1 MYGLLASGDFD
12 SLWKGCS
19 MFARHRLLVAALAS
33 VLGVCVVSSH
43 AQEEGAPAGA
53 PATPAAEEVVI
64 KREALQI
71 LDGRA
76 YRIPI
81 LLEPIRRMELVA
93 PVDGLVG
100 TVSTK
105 IGAKVA
111 KEASLIQ
118 LDNSLAELRAKR
130 AKALVTAAKV
140 EKRIAEAAKNADAVE
155 LTSARL
161 EAAEMDAALVD
172 AETQQLTLRAKFAGD
187 VSRLFVREG
196 QFVRRGEVLAVLSDA
211 SKLQVDLPA
220 DRAAIKEGGT
230 LKFKVEGTDL
240 EGKVVAVVPLA
251 ERYAP
256 LRELH
261 EGLASAIVEVENPGG
276 KLVVGQAVAIDMIPW
291 APVAEVPASTLANQA
306 DGNRR
311 VQVLRDNI
319 VRNISV
325 AVHSRVGTERVFV
338 SGQFRKG
345 DEIITATSKELAD
358 GTPVKALLVARAT
371 GTGPEQ
377 PAAAPT
383 GAKPAANKPI
393 DGF

>member
-1 MYGLLASGDFD
+1 MSFTGPA
-12 SLWKGCS
+12 K
-19 MFARHRLLVAALAS
+19 FARRSLYCGAFALA
-33 VLGVCVVSSH
+33 LGFVGSNSS
-43 AQEEGAPAGA
+43 AQDEGAPAAAA
-53 PATPAAEEVVI
+53 PAAPPAEEVVI
-64 KREALQI
+64 KREALQL

-105 IGAKVA
+105 VGAKVA
-111 KEASLIQ
+111 KEAAIIQ
-118 LDNSLAELRAKR
+118 LDSTMAELRVKR

-140 EKRIAEAAKNADAVE
+140 EKRVAEASKNADSVE

-161 EAAEMDAALVD
+161 EAAETEAALVD
-172 AETQQLTLRAKFAGD
+172 AEVQLLTLRAKFAGD
-187 VSRLFVREG
+187 VARLFVREG
-196 QFVRRGEVLAVLSDA
+196 QFVRRGETLAVLTDA

-220 DRAAIKEGGT
+220 DRASLKEGGS
-230 LKFKVEGTDL
+230 LKFKVEGNDL
-240 EGKVVAVVPLA
+240 EGKIVAVVPLA

-256 LRELH
+256 LRELQ
-261 EGLASAIVEVENPGG
+261 EGLASAIVEIDNPGG
-276 KLVVGQAVAIDMIPW
+276 KLVVGQSVAIELVPW
-291 APVAEVPASTLANQA
+291 APVAEVPASTLANQP

-325 AVHSRVGTERVFV
+325 AVHSRVGTERAFV

-345 DEIITATSKELAD
+345 DEIITASSKELAD

-377 PAAAPT
+377 PAAAAPP

>member
-1 MYGLLASGDFD
+1 MAL
-12 SLWKGCS
+12 KGRS
-19 MFARHRLLVAALAS
+19 VFARHRVLVGTVSAALGFMAATAS
-33 VLGVCVVSSH
+33 
-43 AQEEGAPAGA
+43 AQEDAPAAA
-53 PATPAAEEVVI
+53 PAAAAPAAEEVVI

-71 LDGRA
+71 TDGRA

-81 LLEPIRRMELVA
+81 LLEPIKRMELVA
-93 PVDGLVG
+93 PVDGVVA

-111 KEASLIQ
+111 KEASIIQ
-118 LDNSLAELRAKR
+118 IDDTHAELRAKR
-130 AKALVTAAKV
+130 AKALVNAAKV
-140 EKRIAEAAKNADAVE
+140 EKRIADGTKNADAIE
-155 LTSARL
+155 LAAARL
-161 EAAEMDAALVD
+161 EAAEADAAIVD

-196 QFVRRGEVLAVLSDA
+196 QFVRRGEVLAVLHDA
-211 SKLQVDLPA
+211 TKLQLDLPA
-220 DRAAIKEGGT
+220 DRASTKEGGSV
-230 LKFKVEGTDL
+230 KFKVEGNDL
-240 EGKVVAVVPLA
+240 EGKVAAVVPLA
-251 ERYAP
+251 ERFAP

-276 KLVVGQAVAIDMIPW
+276 KLLVGQAVAIELVPW

-306 DGNRR
+306 DGTRR

-325 AVHSRVGTERVFV
+325 AVHSRVGTERVYI

-377 PAAAPT
+377 PAAAAP
-383 GAKPAANKPI
+383 GAAGTAPKPAGNKPI

>member
-1 MYGLLASGDFD
+1 MAATAS
-12 SLWKGCS
+12 
-19 MFARHRLLVAALAS
+19 
-33 VLGVCVVSSH
+33 
-43 AQEEGAPAGA
+43 AQEDAPAAA
-53 PATPAAEEVVI
+53 PAAAAPAAEEVVI

-71 LDGRA
+71 TDGRA

-81 LLEPIRRMELVA
+81 LLEPIKRMELVA
-93 PVDGLVG
+93 PVDGVVA

-111 KEASLIQ
+111 KEASIIQ
-118 LDNSLAELRAKR
+118 IDDTHAELRAKR
-130 AKALVTAAKV
+130 AKALVNAAKV
-140 EKRIAEAAKNADAVE
+140 EKRIADGTKNADAIE
-155 LTSARL
+155 LAAARL
-161 EAAEMDAALVD
+161 EAAEADAAIVD

-196 QFVRRGEVLAVLSDA
+196 QFVRRGEVLAVLHDA
-211 SKLQVDLPA
+211 TKLQLDLPA
-220 DRAAIKEGGT
+220 DRASTKEGGSV
-230 LKFKVEGTDL
+230 KFKVEGNDL
-240 EGKVVAVVPLA
+240 EGKVAAVVPLA
-251 ERYAP
+251 ERFAP

-276 KLVVGQAVAIDMIPW
+276 KLLVGQAVAIELVPW

-306 DGNRR
+306 DGTRR

-325 AVHSRVGTERVFV
+325 AVHSRVGTERVYI

-377 PAAAPT
+377 PAAAAP
-383 GAKPAANKPI
+383 GAAGTAPKPAGNKPI